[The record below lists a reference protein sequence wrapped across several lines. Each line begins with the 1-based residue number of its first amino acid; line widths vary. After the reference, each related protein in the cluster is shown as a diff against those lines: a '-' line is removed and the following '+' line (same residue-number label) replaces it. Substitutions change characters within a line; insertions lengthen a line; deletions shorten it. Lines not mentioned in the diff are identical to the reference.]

1 MSETTKAES
10 KVPDGKAS
18 YVTTKQK
25 KPSKNGFV
33 GFETHWEPWQKEVDY
48 TRPKQP

>member
-1 MSETTKAES
+1 MSEKTETES

-48 TRPKQP
+48 SIPKQP

>member
-1 MSETTKAES
+1 MSDTPKTET

-25 KPSKNGFV
+25 EPSKNGFI
-33 GFETHWEPWQKEVDY
+33 GFETHWEPWQKEVKY
-48 TRPKQP
+48 KRPKKP

>member
-1 MSETTKAES
+1 MSKPPKTDTE
-10 KVPDGKAS
+10 VPDGKAS

-33 GFETHWEPWQKEVDY
+33 GFETHWEPWQTEIKY
-48 TRPKQP
+48 TKPEQP

>member
-1 MSETTKAES
+1 MSDVPKTDS
-10 KVPDGKAS
+10 KVPDGIAS

-25 KPSKNGFV
+25 EPSENGFV
-33 GFETHWEPWQKEVDY
+33 GFETHWEPWQKEVKY

>member
-1 MSETTKAES
+1 MSEKPKTES
-10 KVPDGKAS
+10 AVPDGKAS

>member
-1 MSETTKAES
+1 MSDVPKTES
-10 KVPDGKAS
+10 KIPDGKAS

-25 KPSKNGFV
+25 EPSAKGFV
-33 GFETHWEPWQKEVDY
+33 GFETHWEPWQKEVEY

>member
-1 MSETTKAES
+1 MSETPKTEI

-25 KPSKNGFV
+25 EPSKKGFI

-48 TRPKQP
+48 TRPKKP